1 MAPREAYEFGEFT
14 LDVSER
20 RLSKGG
26 KPIPLEPKA
35 HEVLLALVRNAG
47 RLLTKRELLDAVWP
61 KSFVEEGILAVHV
74 SGLRKALGQ
83 TGQRYIETVSRAGYR
98 FTCAVTPN
106 VRRTGANDARPW
118 LWSLGVPPAVRPEVY
133 ELIGRGRSHLLKASM
148 FEVPN
153 AVAAFRA
160 AIELDPGY
168 APAHAGL
175 ALACCAQAR
184 LRIVPPAEAYNEA
197 RAEALR
203 ALAMDD
209 ACADAQVALGSVL
222 FFSEW
227 NWEGAERSLK
237 RALQLDPQHTEAY
250 LLSGQLQEALGK
262 LEEGLEMKLKALER
276 DPFSALVHLQ
286 ISMSY
291 WNQRRYDNAI
301 EWANKAL
308 ALDPQHPH
316 AREHLAG
323 AYLKKGDFD
332 RYLAENVKHAETHG
346 VPAAAFEPLKQA
358 YAAGGRAGVVRLFLE
373 RASSQPQAFPAMQL
387 ALFYGEAGEMDRAF
401 EHLERAIGLHDPAL
415 VHLAVAPQWDS
426 LRADPRFTQCLS
438 RMGLPAEAPGRTP

>member
-1 MAPREAYEFGEFT
+1 MQVRESYEFGDFT

-20 RLSKGG
+20 RLSKAGE
-26 KPIPLEPKA
+26 PVSLEPKA

-47 RLLTKRELLDAVWP
+47 RLMTKRELLDLVWP
-61 KSFVEEGILAVHV
+61 ESFVEEGVLAVHI
-74 SGLRKALGQ
+74 SALRKALGDRGR
-83 TGQRYIETVSRAGYR
+83 TCIETVSRAGYR
-98 FTCAVTPN
+98 FTSSVA
-106 VRRTGANDARPW
+106 RRADRGTPW
-118 LWSLGVPPAVRPEVY
+118 LSSFGIPAVRPEVY

-148 FEVPN
+148 FEVPH

-160 AIELDPGY
+160 AIEIDPGY

-184 LRIVPPAEAYNEA
+184 LRIVPPAEAYTEA

-227 NWEGAERSLK
+227 NWAGAERSLN
-237 RALQLDPQHTEAY
+237 RALQLDPKHTEAY
-250 LLSGQLQEALGK
+250 LLSGQLLEALGQ
-262 LEEGLEMKLKALER
+262 LEQGLEMKLKALER

-291 WNQRRYDNAI
+291 WNQRRYDDAI

-308 ALDPQHPH
+308 ELDPQHPH

-332 RYLAENVKHAETHG
+332 RYLAENIKHAETHG
-346 VPAAAFEPLKQA
+346 VPAAALEPVVHA
-358 YAAGGRAGVVRLFLE
+358 YASSGRAGVVRLFLE
-373 RASSQPQAFPAMQL
+373 RVATQPQAFPAMQL

-401 EHLERAIGLHDPAL
+401 GHLERALENHDPAL

-426 LRADPRFTQCLS
+426 LRADPRFNQCLA
-438 RMGLPAEAPGRTP
+438 RMGLRAAA

>member
-1 MAPREAYEFGEFT
+1 MAPRETYEFGEFT

-26 KPIPLEPKA
+26 QPIPLEPKA

-47 RLLTKRELLDAVWP
+47 RLLTKREFLDLVWP
-61 KSFVEEGILAVHV
+61 ESFVEEGILAVHI

-83 TGQRYIETVSRAGYR
+83 GGQRYIETVPRAGYR
-98 FTCAVTPN
+98 FTCAVTCN
-106 VRRTGANDARPW
+106 VSQRPAYGGTPW
-118 LWSLGVPPAVRPEVY
+118 LSSFGVPPAIRPEVY
-133 ELIGRGRSHLLKASM
+133 ELIGRGRSHLLKFSM
-148 FEVPN
+148 FEVPQ
-153 AVAAFRA
+153 AVAAFRTA
-160 AIELDPGY
+160 VELDPAY

-175 ALACCAQAR
+175 ALACCAQAG
-184 LRIVPPAEAYNEA
+184 LRIVPPAEAYSEA
-197 RAEALR
+197 RSSALR

-222 FFSEW
+222 FFGEW

-237 RALQLDPQHTEAY
+237 RALQLDPHHTEAY
-250 LLSGQLQEALGK
+250 LLSGQLLEALGK

-276 DPFSALVHLQ
+276 DSFSALVHLQ

-291 WNQRRYDNAI
+291 WNQRRYDDAI

-308 ALDPQHPH
+308 ELDPQHPH

-332 RYLAENVKHAETHG
+332 GYLAENIKHAERHG
-346 VPAAAFEPLKQA
+346 VPAAALKPLQQA
-358 YAAGGRAGVVRLFLE
+358 YALGGRAGVVRHILE
-373 RASSQPQAFPAMQL
+373 RASGQPQAFPAMQL

-401 EHLERAIGLHDPAL
+401 EHLARAIESRDPAL

-426 LRADPRFTQCLS
+426 LRADPRFTQCLA
-438 RMGLPAEAPGRTP
+438 RMGLSAAALNPR

>member
-1 MAPREAYEFGEFT
+1 MAAREVYEFGEFT
-14 LDVSER
+14 LDVAER
-20 RLSKGG
+20 RLSKRGA
-26 KPIPLEPKA
+26 PVPLEPKA
-35 HEVLLALVRNAG
+35 HEVLLALVRHSG

-61 KSFVEEGILAVHV
+61 ESFVEEGILAVHV

-83 TGQRYIETVSRAGYR
+83 DGRRCIETVSGAGYR
-98 FTCAVTPN
+98 FIGE
-106 VRRTGANDARPW
+106 VRQHDQNDGRPW
-118 LWSLGVPPAVRPEVY
+118 LWSFGVPPAPRAARPEVY
-133 ELIGRGRSHLLKASM
+133 ELIGRGRSHLLKSST
-148 FEVPN
+148 FEVPQ

-160 AIELDPGY
+160 AIQLDAAY

-184 LRIVPPAEAYNEA
+184 LRIVPPAEAYGEA
-197 RAEALR
+197 RSAALR

-209 ACADAQVALGSVL
+209 ACADAQVALGAVL

-237 RALQLDPQHTEAY
+237 RALQLDPHHTEAQ
-250 LLSGQLQEALGK
+250 LLYGQLLEALGK
-262 LEEGLEMKLKALER
+262 LDDGLDIKLKALAR

-291 WNQRRYDNAI
+291 WNQRRYDAAI

-308 ALDPQHPH
+308 ELDPRHPH

-332 RYLAENVKHAETHG
+332 RYLAENIKHAERHG
-346 VPAAAFEPLKQA
+346 VPAAAFEPLQQA
-358 YAAGGRAGVVRLFLE
+358 YAAGGLAGLIRLFLK
-373 RASSQPQAFPAMQL
+373 RASSEPQAFPAMQL

-401 EHLERAIGLHDPAL
+401 EHLRKAIETHDPSL

-426 LRADPRFTQCLS
+426 IRADPRFEQCLA
-438 RMGLPAEAPGRTP
+438 RMGLRAASVISRKR